1 VKVVL
6 SAAIAATFL
15 GSGKSLPF
23 NISGVFSWGLSGLV
37 IVALFGIWEA
47 TVRLVNVAFWLL
59 PPPSAIFGELYFSRG
74 LLWNHTLV
82 TLAEVL
88 LGFAVAFGSGVLLA
102 VGIAFSRLIEKS
114 LYPFVIASQTIPII
128 AIAPLLLIWV
138 GYGITPK
145 IIVVALI
152 AFFPIVVNMV
162 DGLKA
167 VDLDMVNMMR
177 TFGASRWQIFTKLQ
191 VPTSLP
197 YLFSGIKIAGAV
209 SVIGAVIGEWV
220 GASQG
225 LGYLMTRSIPQFQT
239 DRVFAA
245 IFILTFMGVALFTL
259 ITMAERITVPWH
271 HSEKRRRVMSG
282 G

>member
-1 VKVVL
+1 MRL
-6 SAAIAATFL
+6 GNIA
-15 GSGKSLPF
+15 S
-23 NISGVFSWGLSGLV
+23 
-37 IVALFGIWEA
+37 
-47 TVRLVNVAFWLL
+47 WLL
-59 PPPSAIFGELYFSRG
+59 PPPSTIFGELYSSRG

-88 LGFAVAFGSGVLLA
+88 LGFAVAFGSGIVLA

-145 IIVVALI
+145 IIVVALL

-177 TFGASRWQIFTKLQ
+177 TFGASRWQVFTKLQ

-245 IFILTFMGVALFTL
+245 IFILTFMGVALFML
-259 ITMAERITVPWH
+259 IAIAERIAVPWH
-271 HSEKRRRVMSG
+271 HSEKRRRVMIG